1 MRGNYL
7 THMQSGVISHLV
19 SEAMR
24 ERSTILHVD
33 MDAFFASVSEL
44 DYPQYQG
51 KPLVVGAGVRGVVLS
66 ANYAARKYGIRAAM
80 PVARAQRM
88 APNAIFIPPDH
99 ERYSEVSRRVM
110 EIFFDFTPHVE
121 PISLDEAFLD
131 VSGSR
136 RLFGTGREIA
146 TAIRE
151 RVRREE
157 RITCSVGIATSKFIA
172 KLASGRCKPDGM
184 LEIQEDRVLTF
195 LHPLPVGELWGVGPK
210 TNEELQRLG
219 LRTVGEIAN
228 TPVETLKRALGEGA
242 GESLYELAW
251 GRDFREVI
259 TDAPEKSISAA
270 ETFAF
275 DLEDREEIFRELLRL
290 SERATHRMRKRE
302 LRARTIGLKVRF
314 SDFTNLTKSK
324 TLPLAINGMHEVF
337 EIARDLYLSLKLEG
351 SRIRLLGVS
360 LENLVDESGAAEQL
374 TLGER
379 ESGWREAQAA
389 IDRAI
394 TRFGR
399 GSVQPARLVEEP
411 TNEEVEEDPAT
422 SEE

>member
-1 MRGNYL
+1 
-7 THMQSGVISHLV
+7 
-19 SEAMR
+19 MR

-44 DYPQYQG
+44 DYPQHKG
-51 KPLVVGAGVRGVVLS
+51 KPLVVGAGARGVVLS
-66 ANYAARKYGIRAAM
+66 ANYLARKYGIRAAM

-121 PISLDEAFLD
+121 PLSLDEAFLD

-136 RLFGTGREIA
+136 RLFGEGREIA
-146 TAIRE
+146 ASIRE
-151 RVRREE
+151 RVRVQEK
-157 RITCSVGIATSKFIA
+157 ITCSVGIASTKFIA

-184 LEIQEDRVLTF
+184 LEIQDDRVLTF

-219 LRTVGEIAN
+219 LRTVGEIAK
-228 TPVETLKRALGEGA
+228 TPLETLKRALGEGA

-251 GRDFREVI
+251 GRDFREVV

-270 ETFAF
+270 ETFAY
-275 DLEDREEIFRELLRL
+275 DLEDKEEIFRELLRL
-290 SERATHRMRKRE
+290 AERATHRMRKRE

-314 SDFTNLTKSK
+314 SDFTNTTKSK
-324 TLPLAINGMHEVF
+324 TLHLPINGMHEVF
-337 EIARDLYLSLKLEG
+337 EVARDLFISLKLDG
-351 SRIRLLGVS
+351 SRIRLLGIS
-360 LENLVDESGAAEQL
+360 LENLVDEAGAVEQL

-379 ESGWREAQAA
+379 ESGWREAQEAS
-389 IDRAI
+389 DRAI
-394 TRFGR
+394 SRFGS

-411 TNEEVEEDPAT
+411 SQEGESDDPAS
-422 SEE
+422 SER

>member
-1 MRGNYL
+1 MK
-7 THMQSGVISHLV
+7 SGVISHLV

-44 DYPQYQG
+44 DYPQHKG
-51 KPLVVGAGVRGVVLS
+51 KPLVVGAGARGVVLS
-66 ANYAARKYGIRAAM
+66 ANYAARKFGIRAAM

-88 APNAIFIPPDH
+88 APSAIFIPPDH

-121 PISLDEAFLD
+121 PLSLDEAFLD

-136 RLFGTGREIA
+136 RLFGEGREIA
-146 TAIRE
+146 ALIRE
-151 RVRREE
+151 RVRVQE
-157 RITCSVGIATSKFIA
+157 RITCSVGIASTKFIA

-184 LEIQEDRVLTF
+184 LEIHDDRVLTF
-195 LHPLPVGELWGVGPK
+195 LHPLPVSELWGVGPK

-219 LRTVGEIAN
+219 LRTVGEIAH
-228 TPVETLKRALGEGA
+228 TPPETLKRALGDGA

-259 TDAPEKSISAA
+259 TDSPEKSISAA
-270 ETFAF
+270 ETFAY
-275 DLEDREEIFRELLRL
+275 DLEDQEEIFRELLRL
-290 SERATHRMRKRE
+290 SERATHRMRVRE

-314 SDFTNLTKSK
+314 SDFSNTTKSR
-324 TLPLAINGMHEVF
+324 TLALPINGMHEVF
-337 EIARDLYLSLKLEG
+337 EVARDLFLSLKLDG
-351 SRIRLLGVS
+351 SRIRLLGIS
-360 LENLVDESGAAEQL
+360 LENLVDEDGAVEQL
-374 TLGER
+374 VLGER
-379 ESGWREAQAA
+379 ESGWREAQDA

-394 TRFGR
+394 KRFGR

-411 TNEEVEEDPAT
+411 SQEGESDDPAT
-422 SEE
+422 SER

>member
-1 MRGNYL
+1 
-7 THMQSGVISHLV
+7 
-19 SEAMR
+19 MR

-44 DYPQYQG
+44 DYPQHKG
-51 KPLVVGAGVRGVVLS
+51 KPLVVGAGARGVVLS
-66 ANYAARKYGIRAAM
+66 ANYAARKFGIRAAM

-88 APNAIFIPPDH
+88 APSAIFIPPDH

-121 PISLDEAFLD
+121 PLSLDEAFLD
-131 VSGSR
+131 VSGSQ
-136 RLFGTGREIA
+136 RLFGEGRQIA
-146 TAIRE
+146 ALIRE
-151 RVRREE
+151 RVKTQE
-157 RITCSVGIATSKFIA
+157 RITCSVGIASTKFIA

-184 LEIQEDRVLTF
+184 LEIHDDRVLTF
-195 LHPLPVGELWGVGPK
+195 LHPLPVSELWGVGPK

-219 LRTVGEIAN
+219 LRTVGEIAK
-228 TPVETLKRALGEGA
+228 TPLETLKRALGEGA

-259 TDAPEKSISAA
+259 TDSPEKSISAA
-270 ETFAF
+270 ETFAY
-275 DLEDREEIFRELLRL
+275 DLEDREEILRELLRL
-290 SERATHRMRKRE
+290 SERATHRMRARE

-314 SDFTNLTKSK
+314 SDFTNSTKSK
-324 TLPLAINGMHEVF
+324 TLQLPINGMHEVF
-337 EIARDLYLSLKLEG
+337 EVARDLFLSLKLDG

-360 LENLVDESGAAEQL
+360 LENLVDEAGAVEQL
-374 TLGER
+374 LLGER
-379 ESGWREAQAA
+379 ESGWREAQEA

-394 TRFGR
+394 KRFGR

-411 TNEEVEEDPAT
+411 SQEGESDDPDS
-422 SEE
+422 SER